1 MLRKSILGI
10 FGEIVLKL
18 YTGAKQEEAAK
29 NARDQVESSLQNPLP
44 PFKLKFL
51 QEKSLDGNFRQTR
64 SRTLLALS
72 ALK

>member
-29 NARDQVESSLQNPLP
+29 NARDQVESRLLNPLL
-44 PFKLKFL
+44 PFK
-51 QEKSLDGNFRQTR
+51 EMP
-64 SRTLLALS
+64 
-72 ALK
+72 